1 MSKIRVRIRG
11 PQGVH
16 TLDLLSSSTVSE
28 LNEEIR
34 SKSGL
39 NGPLDC
45 EFTTVFLTYQNWCCF
60 DLTYAC
66 VLDIIVRIGYP
77 PKALDLT
84 SCDSSATLDSLPF
97 KLNGE
102 QIIVAQSAS
111 DESRSLKPISQTDKI
126 GSQNATKAPKDKIT
140 PAKVESSVFSNT
152 RSSFRDTTDIRGP
165 KNDKQNQDDMDMEP
179 PVIQVS
185 THPGQSLVLRIME
198 DDNSCL
204 FRAINYVFMRSIDTM
219 QELRSLVAQTIQSD
233 ATLPPAEQ
241 QYGDAM
247 LGMSRDDY
255 CQKIQRSDVWG
266 GGIELAILSKYI
278 DLEVSLHEPLCQI

>member
-1 MSKIRVRIRG
+1 MSLPLSHTEIIVPFAYVRVLYI
-11 PQGVH
+11 V
-16 TLDLLSSSTVSE
+16 
-28 LNEEIR
+28 
-34 SKSGL
+34 
-39 NGPLDC
+39 
-45 EFTTVFLTYQNWCCF
+45 
-60 DLTYAC
+60 
-66 VLDIIVRIGYP
+66 VRIGYP

-84 SCDSSATLDSLPF
+84 SYIPAATLGSLPF

-102 QIIVAQSAS
+102 QIIVSQSAS
-111 DESRSLKPISQTDKI
+111 AEPTSSAPITQLDKSD
-126 GSQNATKAPKDKIT
+126 SQNPTKDLKDEAPA
-140 PAKVESSVFSNT
+140 AKAKSNVSSNT
-152 RSSFRDTTDIRGP
+152 TSTFQDTTDVRSLRSSK
-165 KNDKQNQDDMDMEP
+165 KNGDDLDVEP
-179 PVIQVS
+179 PVIRVS
-185 THPGQSLVLRIME
+185 THPGQNLVLRIME

-219 QELRSLVAQTIQSD
+219 QELRSLVAQTIQAD

-278 DLEVSLHEPLCQI
+278 DLEVSLHIPSH

>member
-1 MSKIRVRIRG
+1 
-11 PQGVH
+11 
-16 TLDLLSSSTVSE
+16 
-28 LNEEIR
+28 
-34 SKSGL
+34 
-39 NGPLDC
+39 
-45 EFTTVFLTYQNWCCF
+45 
-60 DLTYAC
+60 
-66 VLDIIVRIGYP
+66 VRIGYP

-84 SCDSSATLDSLPF
+84 SYDSSVTLDSLPF

-111 DESRSLKPISQTDKI
+111 AELKTQLDETKLQNVTETLKNKVP
-126 GSQNATKAPKDKIT
+126 
-140 PAKVESSVFSNT
+140 PAKVESNASSNT
-152 RSSFRDTTDIRGP
+152 RSKFQDTTDTRRP
-165 KNDKQNQDDMDMEP
+165 QNYKEKEDDLDMEP

-219 QELRSLVAQTIQSD
+219 QELRSLVAQTIQAD

-278 DLEVSLHEPLCQI
+278 DLEVSLYETLC